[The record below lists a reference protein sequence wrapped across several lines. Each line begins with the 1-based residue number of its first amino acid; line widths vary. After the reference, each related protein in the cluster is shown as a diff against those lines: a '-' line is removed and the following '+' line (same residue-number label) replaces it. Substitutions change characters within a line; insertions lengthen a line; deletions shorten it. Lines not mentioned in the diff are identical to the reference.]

1 MDLAYAESCQAGSST
16 SFETYSNSLQDL
28 GTLSKEAETM
38 SMQVTWLEQTRSCM
52 LLTSE
57 DPESSGP
64 LRIVIEELARVK
76 SRQQDIVSIAKKKK
90 HKQ

>member
-1 MDLAYAESCQAGSST
+1 
-16 SFETYSNSLQDL
+16 
-28 GTLSKEAETM
+28 M

-64 LRIVIEELARVK
+64 LRIVTEELARVK

-90 HKQ
+90 KNTNSNLYNDVHVSTKIGTYSGFQDHSATGLLQQGV

>member
-1 MDLAYAESCQAGSST
+1 
-16 SFETYSNSLQDL
+16 
-28 GTLSKEAETM
+28 M

-64 LRIVIEELARVK
+64 LRIVTEELARVK
-76 SRQQDIVSIAKKKK
+76 SRQQDIVSIAQKKNTHSNLYLHAHNDVHVSTKIGTYSGFQD
-90 HKQ
+90 HSATGLLQQGV

>member
-1 MDLAYAESCQAGSST
+1 
-16 SFETYSNSLQDL
+16 
-28 GTLSKEAETM
+28 M

-64 LRIVIEELARVK
+64 LRIVTEELARVK
-76 SRQQDIVSIAKKKK
+76 SRQQDIVSIAQKKTQTVICTYM
-90 HKQ
+90 HIMMYM

>member
-1 MDLAYAESCQAGSST
+1 
-16 SFETYSNSLQDL
+16 
-28 GTLSKEAETM
+28 M

-64 LRIVIEELARVK
+64 LRIVTEELARVK

-90 HKQ
+90 HKQYFCTYMYIMMYM

>member
-1 MDLAYAESCQAGSST
+1 
-16 SFETYSNSLQDL
+16 
-28 GTLSKEAETM
+28 M

-64 LRIVIEELARVK
+64 LRIVTEELARVK
-76 SRQQDIVSIAKKKK
+76 SRQQDIVSIAKKKQHTNSNLYLHVHNDVHVSTK
-90 HKQ
+90 IGTYSGFQDHSATGLLQQGV